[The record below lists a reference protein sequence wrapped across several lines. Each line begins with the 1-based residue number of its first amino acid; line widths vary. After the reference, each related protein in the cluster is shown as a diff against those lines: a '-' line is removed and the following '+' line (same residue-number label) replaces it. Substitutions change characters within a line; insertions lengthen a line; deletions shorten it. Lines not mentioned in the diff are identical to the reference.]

1 MWAGSVT
8 LNQALALIKSNKN
21 RDGEKKVHYLV
32 CGFEAVHLKTLLH
45 AYLLGR
51 LPTAAAEVETGV
63 YGNLV
68 GNIAAAAQSPA
79 TAAAV
84 VLEWSDIDPRLGLRS
99 SGGWAEQIKPDILS
113 SARQRYAQMEAEL
126 RKLAGR
132 MPVAVAPPG
141 LPLLPIGNTILAQ
154 SSVMELELEHQ
165 LASFLIEIARLP
177 GVRIVQRSRL
187 DRVPCAERLDA
198 KMELLAG
205 FPYTVQFADAVASA
219 LTDVLY
225 QPAPKKGL
233 ITDLDDT
240 LWSGIVGEV
249 GVERVSW
256 NQEGHTQ
263 AHGLY
268 QQMLGHLASCG
279 VLLAVCSKN
288 EPSIA
293 EAALARPDLFLKADS
308 LFPVCA
314 GWEPKSQ
321 SVARIL
327 RTWNIGE
334 DAVVFIDDSPMELD
348 EVKRAFPGIACRQ
361 FNGKDPAQVW
371 NLLCELRDLF
381 GKPLLMEED
390 RLRQASI
397 RAAAQIEGLGE
408 SAASP
413 EFLRS
418 LKATVTLD
426 WRIEPS
432 ERRPLELI
440 NKTNQFNLN
449 GRRIGEGEWQ
459 RYLENRNT
467 VLAVASYSDKFG
479 PLGKVAVVL
488 GTKRRSAVHVSH
500 WVMSCRAFSR
510 WLEYHTLD
518 ALFRETNA
526 EEITFDFEAT
536 DRNKPLQAFF
546 RAIGIGL
553 DAAGTYRLS
562 REDFSAL
569 DHALPHEVVD
579 LGTMND
585 MQAK

>member
-1 MWAGSVT
+1 VT

-21 RDGEKKVHYLV
+21 RDGEKKAHYLV
-32 CGFEAVHLKTLLH
+32 CGFEPVHLKTLLH
-45 AYLLGR
+45 AYLLDR
-51 LPTAAAEVETGV
+51 LSTAVAEVETGV
-63 YGNLV
+63 YGDLL
-68 GNIAAAAQSPA
+68 GNMALAAQSPA
-79 TAAAV
+79 IAAAV

-99 SGGWAEQIKPDILS
+99 SGGWSEQIKPDILS
-113 SARQRYAQMEAEL
+113 TAQQRYAQIEAEL

-154 SSVMELELEHQ
+154 SSLMELELEHQ

-177 GVRIVQRSRL
+177 GVRVVQRSRL
-187 DRVPCAERLDA
+187 DRVPGGERLDA

-263 AHGLY
+263 THGLY

-288 EPSIA
+288 ETSTV
-293 EAALARPDLFLKADS
+293 EAALTRKDLFLKADS

-314 GWEPKSQ
+314 GWEPKSK

-334 DAVVFIDDSPMELD
+334 DAVVFVDDSPMELE

-371 NLLCELRDLF
+371 HLLCELRDLF

-397 RAAAQIEGLGE
+397 RAAAQIEELGE

-426 WRIEPS
+426 WRLEPS

-449 GRRIGEGEWQ
+449 GRRVGEGEWQ

-488 GTKRRSAVHVSH
+488 GTKNHSAVHISH

-546 RAIGIGL
+546 RAIGIGP
-553 DAAGTYRLS
+553 DTAGTYRLS
-562 REDFSAL
+562 REGFSAL
-569 DHALPHEVVD
+569 GHALPHEVVD
-579 LGTMND
+579 LGKMND

>member
-1 MWAGSVT
+1 VT

-45 AYLLGR
+45 AYLLDR
-51 LPTAAAEVETGV
+51 LPTAAAEVETGI
-63 YGNLV
+63 YGDLV
-68 GNIAAAAQSPA
+68 GNIAASAQSPA

-99 SGGWAEQIKPDILS
+99 SGGWSEQVKPDILS
-113 SARQRYAQMEAEL
+113 SARQRYSQMAAEL

-154 SSVMELELEHQ
+154 SSVVELELEHQ

-187 DRVPCAERLDA
+187 DRVPGGERLDA

-205 FPYTVQFADAVASA
+205 FPYTVQFADALASA
-219 LTDVLY
+219 LTDVLH

-288 EPSIA
+288 EISVA

-334 DAVVFIDDSPMELD
+334 DAVVFVDDSPMELD
-348 EVKRAFPGIACRQ
+348 EVQRAFPGIACRR

-397 RAAAQIEGLGE
+397 RAAAQIEELGE

-418 LKATVTLD
+418 LRATVTLD
-426 WRIEPS
+426 WRLEPS

-459 RYLENRNT
+459 RCLENRST

-479 PLGKVAVVL
+479 PLGKVAAVL
-488 GTKRRSAVHVSH
+488 GTKRRGAVHVSH

-510 WLEYHTLD
+510 RLEYHTLD

-546 RAIGIGL
+546 RAIGIGP

-562 REDFSAL
+562 REGFSAL
-569 DHALPHEVVD
+569 DLTLPHEVVD
-579 LGTMND
+579 VGTMND